1 MSKANH
7 KKHIIIKECPGHI
20 KKSIKQI
27 EEPGKDV
34 VVFENYTGTKK
45 LKNNMSTQGNLV
57 ENIAKRYLKTPLF
70 CNVQKRHNI

>member
-27 EEPGKDV
+27 EELGKDV
-34 VVFENYTGTKK
+34 VVFENCTGTKN
-45 LKNNMSTQGNLV
+45 LKIIWVHKVTL
-57 ENIAKRYLKTPLF
+57 
-70 CNVQKRHNI
+70 